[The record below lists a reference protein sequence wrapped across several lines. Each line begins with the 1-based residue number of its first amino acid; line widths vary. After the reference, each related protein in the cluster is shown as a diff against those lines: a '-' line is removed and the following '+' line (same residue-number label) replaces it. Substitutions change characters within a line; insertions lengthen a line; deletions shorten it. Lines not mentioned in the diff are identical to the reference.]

1 MTLSLL
7 GLGDPD
13 EIGSS
18 FEMKEQRIA
27 APKNTDIALVY
38 RYASSLD
45 NIVSAVVL
53 FFDSNG
59 ELISED
65 RRVF

>member
-18 FEMKEQRIA
+18 FEMKEQKIA

-38 RYASSLD
+38 RYARSLD
-45 NIVSAVVL
+45 NIVSAVA
-53 FFDSNG
+53 FFDSKG
-59 ELISED
+59 PLIFED
-65 RRVF
+65 RRVL

>member
-1 MTLSLL
+1 
-7 GLGDPD
+7 
-13 EIGSS
+13 
-18 FEMKEQRIA
+18 MKEQRIA